1 VYAKGLEIGAIMGG
15 MQFRDRIHAGELL
28 GELLERE
35 LGPIDDGVVLGL
47 PRGGVPVA
55 AVVAERLG
63 LPLDIYLVRKLGVP
77 GHEEYA
83 MGAIASGGVR
93 VLNEDA
99 VRNLGISEEAI
110 DAVAER
116 ELVELRRRELTYRG
130 DRPPLDLESRQVILV
145 DDGVATGASMRA
157 AIVAVRSADPASIT
171 VAVPVAPRS
180 TRTEIADIAD
190 RVVTLSTPDPFY
202 AVGWHYAD
210 FTQTTDDEVR
220 RLLST

>member
-1 VYAKGLEIGAIMGG
+1 MEH
-15 MQFRDRIHAGELL
+15 MQFRNRVQAGELL
-28 GELLERE
+28 GEQLARE
-35 LGPIDDGVVLGL
+35 IGEVDNGIVLGL

-55 AVVAERLG
+55 AVVARRLG

-93 VLNEDA
+93 VLNQDA
-99 VRNLGISEEAI
+99 VRSLGIDQETI

-116 ELVELRRRELTYRG
+116 ELVELHRRERAYRG
-130 DRPPLDLESRQVILV
+130 DRPPLDLKDKHVILV

-157 AIVAVRSADPASIT
+157 AIQAVRAAGPASIT

-180 TRTEIADIAD
+180 TRSEMADIAD
-190 RVVTLSTPDPFY
+190 RVVALATPDPFY

>member
-1 VYAKGLEIGAIMGG
+1 MRG
-15 MQFRDRIHAGELL
+15 MQFRDRVQAGELL
-28 GELLERE
+28 GELLVRE
-35 LGPIDDGVVLGL
+35 IGEVENGIVLGL

-55 AVVAERLG
+55 AVVARRLD
-63 LPLDIYLVRKLGVP
+63 LPLDIFLVRKLGVP

-99 VRNLGISEEAI
+99 VRSLGIDPETI
-110 DAVAER
+110 DAVAHR
-116 ELVELRRRELTYRG
+116 ELVELHRRERTYRG
-130 DRPPLDLESRQVILV
+130 DRPPLDLEDKHVILV

-157 AIVAVRSADPASIT
+157 AIQAVRSADPASIT

-180 TRTEIADIAD
+180 TRSEMADIAD
-190 RVVTLSTPDPFY
+190 RVIALSTPDPFY
-202 AVGWHYAD
+202 AVGWHYID

-220 RLLST
+220 DLLST

>member
-1 VYAKGLEIGAIMGG
+1 
-15 MQFRDRIHAGELL
+15 MQFQDRNQAGKLL
-28 GELLERE
+28 GELLARE
-35 LGPIDDGVVLGL
+35 LDQIDDGIVLGL

-55 AVVAERLG
+55 AEVAELLG

-99 VRNLGISEEAI
+99 VRSLGIADETI
-110 DAVAER
+110 DAITER
-116 ELVELRRRELTYRG
+116 ELAELHRRERAYRG
-130 DRPPLDLESRQVILV
+130 DRAPLDLVERHVILV

-157 AIVAVRSADPASIT
+157 AIEAVRSADPASLT

-180 TRTEIADIAD
+180 TTTEMADTAD
-190 RVVTLSTPDPFY
+190 RVVVVTTPDPFY
-202 AVGWHYAD
+202 AVGWHYTD
-210 FTQTTDDEVR
+210 FTQTTDDEVCD
-220 RLLST
+220 LLASGS